1 MYTDVTGALWES
13 VESLPLFEADT
24 ENIPCIGS
32 LTSLIPL
39 QAPSLPLKEGT
50 CSLSHT
56 GLKLCIH
63 SYWCL
68 NLILCIH

>member
-39 QAPSLPLKEGT
+39 QAPSLPPKEGT
-50 CSLSHT
+50 CSLSRT
-56 GLKLCIH
+56 VGICEIF
-63 SYWCL
+63 
-68 NLILCIH
+68 ILV